1 MGQIM
6 YDLVKIGLIGSNWI
20 KTSKLVKV
28 SQFWT
33 AWVNVDIIGGKGYKW
48 DNLCPIWSI

>member
-1 MGQIM
+1 MGQVM
-6 YDLVKIGLIGSNWI
+6 FDLVKLGLIGSNWI
-20 KTSKLVKV
+20 KTSKLVKG

-33 AWVNVDIIGGKGYKW
+33 VLVNADIIGEQGYKW